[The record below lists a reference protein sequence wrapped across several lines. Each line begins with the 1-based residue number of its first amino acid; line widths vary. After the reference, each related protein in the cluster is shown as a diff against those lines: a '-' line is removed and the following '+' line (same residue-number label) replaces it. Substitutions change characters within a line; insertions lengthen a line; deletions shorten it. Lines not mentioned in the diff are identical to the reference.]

1 MVRRP
6 LPGAAVPV
14 LLDRAGFSFG
24 TAGGR
29 AQVLADTS
37 FMLEPGGFALVTGEN
52 GSGKSTLLKLVLGEI
67 KPTAGEVRLF
77 GRDPLRFRDWGCV
90 GYVPQRTVA
99 SYGQFPASVEEVV
112 CANLYGSARRFLPF
126 GRAERRRAREALG
139 AVGLAGMEARMLG
152 ELSGGQFQR
161 VLLARAL
168 VAGPELLVLDEPT
181 SGLDEDS
188 CGAFCALLAELRA
201 RDEKLAV
208 LMVTHD
214 LERLSGLGADVY
226 RLAGGRLLPSVLT
239 GEVARA

>member
-14 LLDRAGFSFG
+14 LLERAGFSYG
-24 TAGGR
+24 TVGGW

-37 FMLEPGGFALVTGEN
+37 FALEPGGFALVTGEN

-67 KPTAGEVRLF
+67 RPSAGEVRLF
-77 GRDPLRFRDWGCV
+77 GRDPLRFRDWGRV

-168 VAGPELLVLDEPT
+168 VA
-181 SGLDEDS
+181 

>member
-1 MVRRP
+1 M
-6 LPGAAVPV
+6 
-14 LLDRAGFSFG
+14 
-24 TAGGR
+24 
-29 AQVLADTS
+29 
-37 FMLEPGGFALVTGEN
+37 
-52 GSGKSTLLKLVLGEI
+52 
-67 KPTAGEVRLF
+67 
-77 GRDPLRFRDWGCV
+77 